1 MFNKIPYTYF
11 VLHVPTG
18 LKYYGSK
25 YGRDADPDKFW
36 TTGGYFTS
44 SVKVKQLILE
54 YGVDSFNAVVR
65 KKFKTAE
72 EALEYEY
79 RFLKKVGALKKD
91 DWLNK
96 NMGGKEFKNVGPAS
110 EKALESQRNKKQT
123 PEGNRKRSEASK
135 GIPKSE
141 KTRHKMK
148 QVWSNRSI
156 EDDLERRDKL
166 RKKATGRG
174 HSEDTRKELSKIV
187 SETRW
192 INNGVDQKKIHKDDL
207 EHWLSEGWNKGRILE
222 IVTCPHCGSTGVKH
236 NIVRRH
242 FDKCVNK
249 KS

>member
-36 TTGGYFTS
+36 KTGGYFTS

-54 YGVDSFNAVVR
+54 YGVDSFRSIVR

-79 RFLKKVGALKKD
+79 RFLKKVGALKND
-91 DWLNK
+91 EWLNK
-96 NMGGKEFKNVGPAS
+96 NLGGKKFKNVGPAS
-110 EKALESQRNKKQT
+110 EKTLESQRNKKQT
-123 PEGNRKRSEASK
+123 PEGNKKRSEATK

-148 QVWSNRSI
+148 HTWENRSV

-192 INNGVDQKKIHKDDL
+192 INNSVSQKKIHSNQSAK
-207 EHWLSEGWNKGRILE
+207 
-222 IVTCPHCGSTGVKH
+222 V
-236 NIVRRH
+236 
-242 FDKCVNK
+242 
-249 KS
+249 